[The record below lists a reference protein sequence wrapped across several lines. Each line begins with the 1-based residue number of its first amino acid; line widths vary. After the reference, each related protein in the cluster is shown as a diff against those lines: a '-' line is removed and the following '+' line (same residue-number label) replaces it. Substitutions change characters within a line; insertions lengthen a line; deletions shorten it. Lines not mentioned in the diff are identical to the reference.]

1 MSRFWSFFFLHSTF
15 IPPPQS
21 NFGASWSIDHLVN
34 PSSPRQSH
42 LFFFPPFANLFS
54 PESLFSSWWGLE
66 NFRAQSFVDFLLN
79 LFLLH
84 LGGFWRIS
92 EHSPFE
98 PFFGAELYQYD
109 MSVAVLATHS
119 WFVLSGS
126 WFSFQ
131 VLLLSMRSSVSV
143 SLFCGLFSKVPPY
156 QAHWGACSLFF

>member
-1 MSRFWSFFFLHSTF
+1 LFIVVFTIIL
-15 IPPPQS
+15 IPPPPPPPPPIP
-21 NFGASWSIDHLVN
+21 FV
-34 PSSPRQSH
+34 
-42 LFFFPPFANLFS
+42 FFPPFANLFS
-54 PESLFSSWWGLE
+54 PESLFSSWWVLG
-66 NFRAQSFVDFLLN
+66 NFRAKSFVGFLLN

-119 WFVLSGS
+119 WFVLSAS